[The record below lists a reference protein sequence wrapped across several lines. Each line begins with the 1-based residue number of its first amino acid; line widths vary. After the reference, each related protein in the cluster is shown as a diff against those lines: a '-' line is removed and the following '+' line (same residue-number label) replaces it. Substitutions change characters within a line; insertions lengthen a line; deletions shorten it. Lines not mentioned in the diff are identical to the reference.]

1 MAFWRSMCLFTKF
14 FCDTTISYE
23 VVRGDSEFKE
33 YCRDKEESQ
42 VLIRGD
48 ICYFLDLF

>member
-33 YCRDKEESQ
+33 YCRGKEESQ